1 MRLLSRY
8 VLGRLA
14 APFAFALA
22 ALTGFMLLNQV
33 ARRFEQ
39 LAGKGLEWTVIAE
52 VFILCLPFIMA
63 LTLPMAVLVAVLF
76 SFSNLAADNEVTAM
90 RASGVSVPQLLLPV
104 LVWAVLMSVLTFGFV
119 DQVLPRS
126 NARLR
131 TLFFDIARKS
141 PTFQLHEQVINP
153 IPSSQFFLRAG
164 TIDQIRGRLRDVA
177 IYDLS
182 GQWSRR
188 IIYADSGRMAVMGD
202 PGRDLRLTLYSGAV
216 HEFPAGDSADFR
228 HTSFRQN
235 VVVLRN
241 VYDQLDRNTSD
252 VIRGDREQNTCE
264 MLGVVR
270 SADRDRR
277 QAEID
282 RRALIERDLRTVA
295 GLPPA
300 PPPGPAAELPA
311 SGFCTWPGR
320 LRDFLLPRTAEAQ
333 AATQKAAAA
342 AALPSG
348 PAVPTVAPESRVSG
362 WGEVAGTASRARD
375 AERRAARYLVEV
387 HKKFS
392 IAVACV
398 PFVLVGI
405 VLALRF
411 PRGGMGLVIGGAM
424 AVFAI
429 FWVGLT
435 AGEALADKGY
445 VSPWLAMW
453 SPNIVLGTV
462 GVIGLVMVNR
472 ESGSTRGGDWNEIA
486 QWFGDLRRRVLGR
499 A

>member
-52 VFILCLPFIMA
+52 VFVLCLPFIMA

-90 RASGVSVPQLLLPV
+90 RASGVSVPQLLRPV
-104 LVWAVLMSVLTFGFV
+104 LIWSVIMSVLTFGFV

-153 IPSSQFFLRAG
+153 IPSSQYFLRAG

-177 IYDLS
+177 IYDMS

-188 IIYADSGRMAVMGD
+188 IIYADSGRMAVAGN
-202 PGRDLRLTLYSGAV
+202 PGRDLRLTLYAGAV
-216 HEFPAGDSADFR
+216 HEFPASDSADFR

-282 RRALIERDLRTVA
+282 RRALIERDLRTLA
-295 GLPPA
+295 GLAPV
-300 PPPGPAAELPA
+300 PPPGPAPELPA
-311 SGFCTWPGR
+311 SGWCTWPGR
-320 LRDFLLPRTAEAQ
+320 LRELLLPRTAAAQ
-333 AATQKAAAA
+333 AAAQKAAAA
-342 AALPSG
+342 AALPSL
-348 PAVPTVAPESRVSG
+348 TPESRVSG

-375 AERRAARYLVEV
+375 AERRADRYLVEV

-392 IAVACV
+392 IAFACI

-424 AVFAI
+424 AVFAV

-453 SPNIVLGTV
+453 SPNLVLATV
-462 GVIGLVMVNR
+462 GAIGLVMVNR

-486 QWFGDLRRRVLGR
+486 QWLDDLRRRVLRR

>member
-52 VFILCLPFIMA
+52 VFVLCLPFIMA

-90 RASGVSVPQLLLPV
+90 RASGVSVPQLLRPV
-104 LVWAVLMSVLTFGFV
+104 LVWAVIMSILTFGFV
-119 DQVLPRS
+119 DQILPRS

-164 TIDQIRGRLRDVA
+164 TIDQIHGRLRDVA
-177 IYDLS
+177 IYDMS

-188 IIYADSGRMAVMGD
+188 IIYADSGRMAVVGD
-202 PGRDLRLTLYSGAV
+202 PGRDLSLTLYSGAV
-216 HEFPAGDSADFR
+216 HEFPATESADFR

-235 VVVLRN
+235 VVLLRN

-264 MLGVVR
+264 MLGVVQ
-270 SADRDRR
+270 SANRDRR

-282 RRALIERDLRTVA
+282 RRALIERDLRTLA

-300 PPPGPAAELPA
+300 PPPGPAGEQPGSWFCSWPA
-311 SGFCTWPGR
+311 R
-320 LRDFLLPRTAEAQ
+320 VRNLLLPRTAEAQ
-333 AATQKAAAA
+333 AATQKPATPAAM
-342 AALPSG
+342 
-348 PAVPTVAPESRVSG
+348 PTVPPDSRVSG

-392 IAVACV
+392 IAIACI
-398 PFVLVGI
+398 PFVLIGI

-424 AVFAI
+424 AVFAV

-453 SPNIVLGTV
+453 SPNIVLGTI

-486 QWFGDLRRRVLGR
+486 QWFSDLQRRVLRR

>member
-8 VLGRLA
+8 VLARLA

-52 VFILCLPFIMA
+52 VFVLCLPFILA

-76 SFSNLAADNEVTAM
+76 AFSNLAADNEITAM
-90 RASGVSVPQLLLPV
+90 RASGVSVPQLLSPV
-104 LVWAVLMSVLTFGFV
+104 LVWSFLMAIFTFAFV

-141 PTFQLHEQVINP
+141 PTFELHEQVINS
-153 IPSSQFFLRAG
+153 IPSSQYFLRAG
-164 TIDQIRGRLRDVA
+164 SIDNIRGRLRDVA

-188 IIYADSGRMAVMGD
+188 IIYADSGSMAVAG
-202 PGRDLRLTLYSGAV
+202 GADLKLSLFSGSV
-216 HEFPAGDSADFR
+216 HEFPADDPEGFR
-228 HTSFRQN
+228 LTTFGRN
-235 VVVLRN
+235 EVVLRN
-241 VYDQLDRNTSD
+241 VYDELKRNTSD
-252 VIRGDREQNTCE
+252 VIRGDREMNTCE
-264 MLGVVR
+264 MMQIVR
-270 SADRDRR
+270 RAQQDGRRASADRS
-277 QAEID
+277 
-282 RRALIERDLRTVA
+282 ALISRDLRTLA
-295 GLPPA
+295 GLPVVQ
-300 PPPGPAAELPA
+300 PPPDEP
-311 SGFCTWPGR
+311 
-320 LRDFLLPRTAEAQ
+320 RDTTERCNWIESITGGLLPRTAEAQ
-333 AATQKAAAA
+333 APTQAAP
-342 AALPSG
+342 LQN
-348 PAVPTVAPESRVSG
+348 PAPPPMHPQVSG
-362 WGEVAGTASRARD
+362 WGEVSGVLTRARD
-375 AERRAARYLVEV
+375 AQRKADRYLVEV
-387 HKKFS
+387 HKKFA
-392 IAVACV
+392 IAAACI
-398 PFVLVGI
+398 PFVLVAI

-424 AVFAI
+424 GVFAV

-445 VSPWLAMW
+445 IRPWLAMW
-453 SPNIVLGTV
+453 SPNIILALIGTLG
-462 GVIGLVMVNR
+462 LAAVNR
-472 ESGSTRGGDWNEIA
+472 ESGSTRGGDWNEIS
-486 QWFGDLRRRVLGR
+486 QWIADRTRWIRRR

>member
-90 RASGVSVPQLLLPV
+90 RASGVSVPQLLTPV
-104 LVWAVLMSVLTFGFV
+104 LVWAVIMALLTFGFV
-119 DQVLPRS
+119 DQILPRS

-153 IPSSQFFLRAG
+153 IPSSQYFLRAG

-177 IYDLS
+177 IYDMS

-188 IIYADSGRMAVMGD
+188 IIYADSGRMAVVGN

-216 HEFPAGDSADFR
+216 HEFPATESADFR

-235 VVVLRN
+235 VVILRN

-270 SADRDRR
+270 SAERDRR

-282 RRALIERDLRTVA
+282 RRALIERDLRTLT

-300 PPPGPAAELPA
+300 TPPGPAPELPA
-311 SGFCTWPGR
+311 AGLCTWPAR
-320 LRDFLLPRTAEAQ
+320 IRELVLPRTAEAQ
-333 AATQKAAAA
+333 APTQDA
-342 AALPSG
+342 G
-348 PAVPTVAPESRVSG
+348 GTIAVPTLAPGSRVSG
-362 WGEVAGTASRARD
+362 WGVVAGTASRARE

-398 PFVLVGI
+398 PFVLIGI

-453 SPNIVLGTV
+453 SPNLVLGTI

-486 QWFGDLRRRVLGR
+486 QWLDDLKRRMLRRG

>member
-1 MRLLSRY
+1 VRLLSRY
-8 VLGRLA
+8 VLVRLA

-52 VFILCLPFIMA
+52 VFALCLPFILA

-76 SFSNLAADNEVTAM
+76 SFSNLAADNEITAM

-104 LVWAVLMSVLTFGFV
+104 LAWSVIMGLFTFGFV
-119 DQVLPRS
+119 DQILPRS

-141 PTFQLHEQVINP
+141 PTFELHEQVINA
-153 IPSSQFFLRAG
+153 IPSSQYFLRAG
-164 TIDQIRGRLRDVA
+164 NIDQTRGRLRDVA
-177 IYDLS
+177 IYDMS

-188 IIYADSGRMAVMGD
+188 IIYADSGTMAVMGS
-202 PGRDLRLTLYSGAV
+202 PARDLRLTLFTGSV
-216 HEFPAGDSADFR
+216 HEFPAAENADFR
-228 HTSFRQN
+228 LTSFRQN

-241 VYDQLDRNTSD
+241 VYDQLERNTAD
-252 VIRGDREQNTCE
+252 VIRGDREQSTCE
-264 MLGVVR
+264 MLTVVR
-270 SADRDRR
+270 SAGRDRR
-277 QAEID
+277 QAELD
-282 RRALIERDLRTVA
+282 RRALLERDVRML
-295 GLPPA
+295 
-300 PPPGPAAELPA
+300 AELPSA
-311 SGFCTWPGR
+311 APVPAVGESSPVGYCTWGAR
-320 LRDFLLPRTAEAQ
+320 LRELLLPRTAEAQ
-333 AATQKAAAA
+333 RATQSGAPL
-342 AALPSG
+342 LPPSIG
-348 PAVPTVAPESRVSG
+348 SQHRVSG
-362 WGEVAGTASRARD
+362 WGEVAGAAARGREAD
-375 AERRAARYLVEV
+375 RRAAKYLVEV

-392 IAVACV
+392 IAGACI
-398 PFVLVGI
+398 PFVLIAI

-424 AVFAI
+424 AVFAV

-453 SPNIVLGTV
+453 SPNIVLASA
-462 GVIGLVMVNR
+462 GVLGLIVVNR

-486 QWFGDLRRRVLGR
+486 QWLGDLRRRGAR
-499 A
+499 RP

>member
-14 APFAFALA
+14 APFVFALA

-52 VFILCLPFIMA
+52 VFVLCLPFIMA

-90 RASGVSVPQLLLPV
+90 RASGVSVPQLLRPV
-104 LVWAVLMSVLTFGFV
+104 LVWSVLMAVLTFGFV

-164 TIDQIRGRLRDVA
+164 TIDQTRGRLRDVA

-188 IIYADSGRMAVMGD
+188 IIYADSGRMAVVGN
-202 PGRDLRLTLYSGAV
+202 PGRDLRLTLFSGAV
-216 HEFPAGDSADFR
+216 HEFPATETADFR
-228 HTSFRQN
+228 HTSFREN
-235 VVVLRN
+235 VVLLRN

-282 RRALIERDLRTVA
+282 RQALIERDLRTLA

-300 PPPGPAAELPA
+300 TPPGPAEELPA
-311 SGFCTWPGR
+311 SGFCAWPAR
-320 LRDFLLPRTAEAQ
+320 LRELLLPRTAEAQ
-333 AATQKAAAA
+333 ATTQQPPALAAPTP
-342 AALPSG
+342 AL
-348 PAVPTVAPESRVSG
+348 APGSRVSG
-362 WGEVAGTASRARD
+362 WGEVAGTASRARE

-392 IAVACV
+392 ISVACV
-398 PFVLVGI
+398 PFVLIGI

-424 AVFAI
+424 AVFAV

-453 SPNIVLGTV
+453 SPNLVLGTI
-462 GVIGLVMVNR
+462 GVIGLIMVNR

-486 QWFGDLRRRVLGR
+486 QWLEDLRRRVLRR

>member
-8 VLGRLA
+8 VLARLA

-52 VFILCLPFIMA
+52 VFVLCLPFILA

-76 SFSNLAADNEVTAM
+76 AFSNLAADNEITAM
-90 RASGVSVPQLLLPV
+90 RASGVSVPQLLRPV
-104 LVWAVLMSVLTFGFV
+104 LVWSLLMAAFTFGFV

-141 PTFQLHEQVINP
+141 PTFELHDQVINS
-153 IPSSQFFLRAG
+153 IPSSQYFLRAG
-164 TIDQIRGRLRDVA
+164 SIDNIRGRLRDVA

-188 IIYADSGRMAVMGD
+188 IIYADSGSMAVAG
-202 PGRDLRLTLYSGAV
+202 GADLKLSLFAGSV
-216 HEFPAGDSADFR
+216 HEFPADDPEGFR
-228 HTSFRQN
+228 LTTFARN
-235 VVVLRN
+235 EVILRN
-241 VYDQLDRNTSD
+241 VYDELKRNTSD
-252 VIRGDREQNTCE
+252 VIRGDREMNTCE
-264 MLGVVR
+264 MMQIVRRAQQEGRRAAADR
-270 SADRDRR
+270 SA
-277 QAEID
+277 
-282 RRALIERDLRTVA
+282 LINRDLRSLA
-295 GLPPA
+295 GLPVVQ
-300 PPPGPAAELPA
+300 PPPAEPPDTTDRCDWFESIT
-311 SGFCTWPGR
+311 SG
-320 LRDFLLPRTAEAQ
+320 LLPRTAEAQ
-333 AATQKAAAA
+333 ATTQ
-342 AALPSG
+342 
-348 PAVPTVAPESRVSG
+348 AVTVAEPTPAGGQQVSG
-362 WGEVAGTASRARD
+362 WGEVSGTLTRARD
-375 AERRAARYLVEV
+375 SQRKADRYLVEV
-387 HKKFS
+387 HKKFA
-392 IAVACV
+392 IAAACI
-398 PFVLVGI
+398 PFVIVGI

-424 AVFAI
+424 GVFAV

-445 VSPWLAMW
+445 IRPWLAMW
-453 SPNIVLGTV
+453 SPNIILALVGTLG
-462 GVIGLVMVNR
+462 LAAVNR
-472 ESGSTRGGDWNEIA
+472 ESGSTRGGDWNEIS
-486 QWFGDLRRRVLGR
+486 QWFSDRTRWFRRQ